1 MADPNVVSDMSIV
14 GKKAYRCYD
23 YDKSLV
29 AGANITAANI
39 GAMISVGT
47 SDGLGYV
54 AADAANRRVV
64 GVLIGG
70 DTDIDGVVA
79 TTGQNIAVAGGVYL
93 MKNDTGTP
101 ITNASI
107 GLKCYVKDSITVS
120 GATGSN
126 SVIAGVVIC
135 LQGDKVKVAIGEGY
149 VA

>member
-1 MADPNVVSDMSIV
+1 MALPKVISDMSLQ
-14 GKKAYRCYD
+14 GKNSYRCYD
-23 YDKSLV
+23 HDKVVV
-29 AGANITAANI
+29 AGANVTGDKI
-39 GAMISVGT
+39 GQMIAVGT

-54 AADAANRRVV
+54 ASDTAARRVI

-79 TTGQNIAVAGGVYL
+79 ASGENLAVAGGVFL
-93 MKNDTGTP
+93 MKNDTGTA

-107 GLKCYVKDSITVS
+107 GLKCYVKDGQTVS

-126 SVIAGVVIC
+126 SVIAGSVVC
-135 LQGDKVKVAIGEGY
+135 LQDGKVKVSIGEGY